1 MFKVKMTFAIAKEK
15 QVRLKQLKDSRPQ
28 YAIDL
33 ENFKQE
39 QVKEIQKIV
48 DDSVDWVM
56 MYIKQNLEVKVEQIN
71 ERLTA
76 KTNDIEDYSVR
87 NVGVLKQQQEAN
99 F

>member
-1 MFKVKMTFAIAKEK
+1 M
-15 QVRLKQLKDSRPQ
+15 
-28 YAIDL
+28 
-33 ENFKQE
+33 
-39 QVKEIQKIV
+39 

-76 KTNDIEDYSVR
+76 KTNVIEDYSLR

-99 F
+99 FKKVNEVYEQC

>member
-1 MFKVKMTFAIAKEK
+1 M
-15 QVRLKQLKDSRPQ
+15 
-28 YAIDL
+28 
-33 ENFKQE
+33 
-39 QVKEIQKIV
+39 

-76 KTNDIEDYSVR
+76 KTNVIEDYSLR

-99 F
+99 FKKVNEVYEQCQEFEK